1 MSATRYFK
9 CNCQQ
14 CGGRIEYP
22 VESVGTAVECP
33 HCGQQTDLTLP
44 APLETGSEPRKR
56 IGWAITGAIIL
67 LVGIIAIV
75 VAIGWVNR
83 LTPAGQAKVPAK
95 GSLPPPAVPT
105 ERIKVMSGFKVGQ
118 MNIETAGN
126 FRYATGLIRN
136 ETDRSRFGVRV
147 ELDLLDE
154 FGEKMG
160 STSDYAA
167 IIEPRGEWRFRA
179 MVLETN
185 AASAAIRAIKEQ
197 E

>member
-22 VESVGTAVECP
+22 VASVGTTVDCP

-44 APLETGSEPRKR
+44 APPDTDPEPHKR
-56 IGWAITGAIIL
+56 IGWAITGGIIL
-67 LVGIIAIV
+67 LVGIVAIV
-75 VAIGWVNR
+75 IAAGWLKR
-83 LTPAGQAKVPAK
+83 LTPDSHAKVPEK
-95 GSLPPPAVPT
+95 GSLPPPAVPADQG
-105 ERIKVMSGFKVGQ
+105 KVMNGFKVGNAT
-118 MNIETAGN
+118 MEIAGN
-126 FRYATGLIRN
+126 FRYATGVMRN
-136 ETDRSRFGVRV
+136 DTDRSRFGVRV
-147 ELDLLDE
+147 ELDLLDQ
-154 FGEKMG
+154 FGEKVG

-167 IIEPRGEWRFRA
+167 TIEPRGEWRFRA
-179 MVLETN
+179 MVLDTN